1 MHPNARSCPQSRL
14 LMVRPLEEE
23 GWTPTRAAEA
33 ASVSVR
39 TLSRWL
45 RCYRRD
51 GEEGLLDRSSVPR
64 LISHRTPEQR
74 LQAIAALR
82 WLRLRAAQSGE
93 ALSMPRSTVSTV
105 LRRVG
110 LGGLSRLEPEP
121 AKRYAPPPRR
131 APAHRRQETW
141 QDRPAGRPRQRRPA
155 YVEVG
160 EDEKATSAVG
170 FLRAHGIRI
179 ERVMSDNGS
188 AYVSA
193 VHALACKTLGI
204 KHLRTRPYPPRT
216 NGKAERFIRTLL
228 GGWAYGAI

>member
-23 GWTPTRAAEA
+23 GWRPTRAAEA

-64 LISHRTPEQR
+64 LIAHRTPEER

-93 ALSMPRSTVSTV
+93 ALSMPRSTVSAL
-105 LRRVG
+105 LRRAG
-110 LGGLSRLEPEP
+110 LGRLSRLEPEP
-121 AKRYAPPPRR
+121 AKRYERRGDGELLHTGVKKLGRIGRPGDRVNGDRRTRGRGIGWELVHVCVDDATRLADARWARTRRRR
-131 APAHRRQETW
+131 ARSASSAARSP
-141 QDRPAGRPRQRRPA
+141 
-155 YVEVG
+155 
-160 EDEKATSAVG
+160 TSA
-170 FLRAHGIRI
+170 RT
-179 ERVMSDNGS
+179 GS
-188 AYVSA
+188 ASS
-193 VHALACKTLGI
+193 G
-204 KHLRTRPYPPRT
+204 
-216 NGKAERFIRTLL
+216 
-228 GGWAYGAI
+228 